1 MNKAAALVL
10 VALLSG
16 CSALDAIKLAAP
28 SLSGGGPSVSAQVG
42 KEANKQVVVGDQSKT
57 EVETEIEVGEHSEV
71 EVTTDS
77 RKVETNIDGDIK
89 ADKVSFTNIPPHFIY
104 ALTAFAILGW
114 VLPTPMQMWR
124 SRRGRHK

>member
-16 CSALDAIKLAAP
+16 CSAIDALKLASSVGGDPAP
-28 SLSGGGPSVSAQVG
+28 SISAQVG
-42 KEANKQVVVGDQSKT
+42 REANKQVIVGDQSKT

-77 RKVETNIDGDIK
+77 RKVDTNIDGDIK